1 MDLRRRGRE
10 PYTKSKSVTILI
22 IGLVG
27 LALAF
32 TPFSTAAILQSEGV
46 DLKIYTPFGIA
57 FFQYA

>member
-10 PYTKSKSVTILI
+10 PYTKRKSVTILI

-46 DLKIYTPFGIA
+46 D
-57 FFQYA
+57 